1 MYRVRW
7 PWASRSISR
16 TRCPISASAAPRLT
30 AVVVLPTPPFCIATA
45 IVRAKSAPS
54 LTEPGPFDP
63 TGRSS
68 RARHLEL
75 PAPVI
80 IDIVIVLV
88 VVVALITGF
97 QRGVIQ
103 PLMAE
108 IFFFGTLLAVF
119 RFHDQ
124 YTTEMQKLLHLTP
137 VLSVFLALIIAV
149 VLGAIGG
156 AIGGMFHRMEA
167 IRGVD
172 GLLGVFVHGAVTV
185 VVIYLAVSAL
195 VTLDNAFQPT
205 LKSANLTLTQVNQLE
220 NQILSNPITAALV
233 SKSDLA
239 ALKAAAAKNNAAHLD
254 SVGGI
259 HQLQQIYTDFL
270 QPQLHGSRIVP
281 FILGFGK
288 HLPFIGRVGPEDLKP
303 VPTPSPVT
311 CPSPSVKAT
320 ASPKP
325 TTSPKTTPTPVRCP
339 TPSPTK

>member
-1 MYRVRW
+1 MR
-7 PWASRSISR
+7 R
-16 TRCPISASAAPRLT
+16 TRCPTSASAAPRLT

-88 VVVALITGF
+88 LVIALVTGY

-108 IFFFGTLLAVF
+108 IFFFGTLLAIF

-137 VLSVFLALIIAV
+137 VLSVFVALILAV

-156 AIGGMFHRMEA
+156 AIGGAFHRMEA

-172 GLLGVFVHGAVTV
+172 RLLGGFGHGV
-185 VVIYLAVSAL
+185 
-195 VTLDNAFQPT
+195 VTLVAVHLAASPPVHPRNAFPPP
-205 LKSANLTLTQVNQLE
+205 LRRASRTLTHVNQ
-220 NQILSNPITAALV
+220 P
-233 SKSDLA
+233 
-239 ALKAAAAKNNAAHLD
+239 
-254 SVGGI
+254 
-259 HQLQQIYTDFL
+259 
-270 QPQLHGSRIVP
+270 
-281 FILGFGK
+281 
-288 HLPFIGRVGPEDLKP
+288 
-303 VPTPSPVT
+303 
-311 CPSPSVKAT
+311 
-320 ASPKP
+320 
-325 TTSPKTTPTPVRCP
+325 
-339 TPSPTK
+339 